1 MIMIELEALNLC
13 FQLLLY
19 IYDMISG
26 MSRADVKNVLLIM
39 HQSYCNSALCQ
50 TPAPFHTFHS
60 SGTFHVLSY
69 PAVSFQHDP
78 NLDLL
83 WSEKLGYILLSI
95 DTVQDCLYGTNIY
108 TDAQKLARRLFEE
121 VVTDVVLECEDC
133 DDVSSIDDEGREEVK
148 RRWVPFLEMLPE
160 YKSICEDILAGNKDK
175 YSE

>member
-1 MIMIELEALNLC
+1 MRIKAESKITAACWTVYGVNFMAASTWQKSMKEALPTNT
-13 FQLLLY
+13 
-19 IYDMISG
+19 
-26 MSRADVKNVLLIM
+26 
-39 HQSYCNSALCQ
+39 Q
-50 TPAPFHTFHS
+50 TTCERN
-60 SGTFHVLSY
+60 TC
-69 PAVSFQHDP
+69 
-78 NLDLL
+78 
-83 WSEKLGYILLSI
+83 I
-95 DTVQDCLYGTNIY
+95 DTVQDCLYGTSIY